1 MEFCLEVSES
11 LLYTKGG
18 HNAYIAKK
26 RAITKKD
33 RNSDIQKKGNIFDQF
48 EKGTLI
54 GAIIVVLTGLVVYG
68 HISKIFFF
76 WPFSC
81 PLLMSLHRAFLQ
93 NNSTCVVYLGK

>member
-54 GAIIVVLTGLVVYG
+54 GAIIVVLTGLAVYG

-76 WPFSC
+76 LAFQLSPVNVSAQGFS
-81 PLLMSLHRAFLQ
+81 
-93 NNSTCVVYLGK
+93 TK